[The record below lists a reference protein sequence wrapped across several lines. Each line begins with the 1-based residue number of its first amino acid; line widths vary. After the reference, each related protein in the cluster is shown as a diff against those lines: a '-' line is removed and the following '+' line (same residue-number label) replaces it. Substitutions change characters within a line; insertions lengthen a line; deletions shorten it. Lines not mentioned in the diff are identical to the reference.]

1 MARLANNE
9 AQSGWTDYITVDFSH
24 ASFVASTTDDADV
37 IIQYPLKAGEILT
50 NVGWKLN
57 EAFNDSGG
65 GDELTLMVG
74 DASSDPDGYI
84 TDKEIHADGTEVT
97 YAFSDGALLDN
108 EQGVL
113 KTADDNIDL
122 KFSPNTATGQSYALS
137 ELTAGSITV
146 YFNIKRLTNL
156 Q

>member
-1 MARLANNE
+1 MARLTNNE
-9 AQSGWTDYITVDFSH
+9 AQTGWTDSITIDYTH
-24 ASFVASTTDDADV
+24 ADLVASTTDDADV
-37 IIQYPLKAGEILT
+37 IIQYPLKAGEAL
-50 NVGWKLN
+50 VAAGWRRD

-65 GDELTLMVG
+65 GDELTLMIG
-74 DASSDPDGYI
+74 DASSDADGYI
-84 TDKEIHADGTEVT
+84 TDKEIHTDGTAVT

-108 EQGVL
+108 ENGVL

-137 ELTAGSITV
+137 ELTAGKITV
-146 YFNIKRLTNL
+146 YFHIKRLTNY